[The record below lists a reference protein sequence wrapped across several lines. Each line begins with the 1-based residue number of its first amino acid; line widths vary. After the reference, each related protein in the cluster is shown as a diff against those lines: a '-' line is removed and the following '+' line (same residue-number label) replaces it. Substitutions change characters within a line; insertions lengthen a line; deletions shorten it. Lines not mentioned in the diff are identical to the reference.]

1 VTLTDGSVIHVYADA
16 VTGLSGPDDT
26 RDYVFGSLMDI
37 SPELQDDFEVTA
49 RTPSD
54 PARVE
59 VMVARFPRAA
69 VRDVSS
75 PT

>member
-1 VTLTDGSVIHVYADA
+1 VTLLDGSVVDVYADS

-26 RDYVFGSLMDI
+26 RDYVFDTLMDV
-37 SPELQDDFEVTA
+37 SPELQVEFEVTA

-54 PARVE
+54 PQRVE
-59 VMVARFPRAA
+59 VMVARFPRAT

-75 PT
+75 PA